1 MCTITVNIDEAALRE
16 MQPEIDSTGAVR
28 AWVQELV
35 DTRMQQ
41 MRIEREHG
49 VARGRTLQ
57 EDFWQTIEQEHEL
70 TLKPSVIVS
79 DDDEVVDLDD
89 FRADLHRMVEEIKK
103 ETIPLPHD

>member
-1 MCTITVNIDEAALRE
+1 

-49 VARGRTLQ
+49 AARGRTLQ

-89 FRADLHRMVEEIKK
+89 FRADLHRMVEEIYS
-103 ETIPLPHD
+103 EV